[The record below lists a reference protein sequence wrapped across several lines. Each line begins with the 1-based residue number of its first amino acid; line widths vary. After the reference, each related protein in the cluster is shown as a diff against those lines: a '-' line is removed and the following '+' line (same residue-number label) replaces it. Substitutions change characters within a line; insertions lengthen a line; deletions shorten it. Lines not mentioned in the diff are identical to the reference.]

1 MRLGDNKET
10 LLDDMRL
17 WLLKQK
23 QVQVW
28 DTPVASV
35 NAIYAFLAFL
45 AGGSDVLDSGSA
57 ITAEVA
63 DKTYTTPDDAIGH
76 VSVSLH
82 DSDIRKTENIEFSR
96 KGTGAGWASV
106 CSQCLESIYKVKS
119 YNGEGLRIE
128 RKYICD
134 GKEVSS
140 SSVLSVGDKVTVCI
154 TVSAD
159 RDMDFVRIKDEK
171 PSCLEVASQLS
182 SYSWTEG
189 LSFYRVN
196 KDASVEFF
204 IDRMRKGSYT
214 IRYDAYVA
222 RSSSVITIK

>member
-1 MRLGDNKET
+1 MSG
-10 LLDDMRL
+10 
-17 WLLKQK
+17 KQK
-23 QVQVW
+23 ILNSQEKVQVP
-28 DTPVASV
+28 DGLLSV
-35 NAIYAFLAFL
+35 HN
-45 AGGSDVLDSGSA
+45 VL
-57 ITAEVA
+57 
-63 DKTYTTPDDAIGH
+63 K
-76 VSVSLH
+76 VS
-82 DSDIRKTENIEFSR
+82 
-96 KGTGAGWASV
+96 
-106 CSQCLESIYKVKS
+106 
-119 YNGEGLRIE
+119 LRIE

-182 SYSWTEG
+182 SYSWAEG

-222 RSSSVITIK
+222 RSGKYVSGPVSVISVYAPQFGSHGESSVITIHGRAEISTRSCRVLHTPVWR